1 MKKVMI
7 IVCDD
12 KRRKYAD
19 HLAQLISSHDD
30 EGETTVGVK
39 DGTVSCQVWSE
50 KEYLGSSKSISSDQ
64 HILFI
69 GNSSMMKE
77 KRSFVSPA
85 FNEHGMTYGWLGTQ
99 AFLSVEKVVS
109 FDKYNEFIEFAKKYE
124 ENLKTIVKGNQSK
137 KNAIDGVTVGGSAIG
152 FLFAPIIFVPLF
164 TVGMAVP
171 FYKRAKMKKE
181 IKDQMYNC
189 AIIKFYLEDLNKYL
203 GLE

>member
-1 MKKVMI
+1 MKKLI

-19 HLAQLISSHDD
+19 HLAQRISSRDD
-30 EGETTVGVK
+30 EGEITIGVK
-39 DGTVSCQVWSE
+39 DGEVSCQVWTE
-50 KEYLGSSKSISSDQ
+50 KEYLGSSKSISSEQ

-69 GNSSMMKE
+69 GNSNLIKE

-99 AFLSVEKVVS
+99 AFLSVDKVVP
-109 FDKYNEFIEFAKKYE
+109 FDKYNDFIEFAKKYE
-124 ENLKTIVKGNQSK
+124 ESLKAVVNGNQGK
-137 KNAIDGVTVGGSAIG
+137 KNVIDGVTVGGSALG

-171 FYKRAKMKKE
+171 FYKRAKMKRE
-181 IKDQMYNC
+181 IKDQMYKC
-189 AIIKFYLEDLNKYL
+189 AIIKFYLEDLNKFL
-203 GLE
+203 GLV